1 MHRTPC
7 RPCRQSACDDVL
19 ESIALQEAAIAHIL
33 NAEGEKLQKS
43 TEISTSISELLEVN
57 ASVQETLWY
66 AAFLER
72 VLSDKLNTLQGMCCC
87 VPGGIQTR
95 ESKQGGGQSRDDAGG
110 RMDPHH
116 LRGRSNRPD
125 AV

>member
-1 MHRTPC
+1 MPGGR
-7 RPCRQSACDDVL
+7 
-19 ESIALQEAAIAHIL
+19 EAA
-33 NAEGEKLQKS
+33 KS

-87 VPGGIQTR
+87 VPGSLVRFLG
-95 ESKQGGGQSRDDAGG
+95 
-110 RMDPHH
+110 
-116 LRGRSNRPD
+116 LR
-125 AV
+125 

>member
-57 ASVQETLWY
+57 ASVQETLWH
-66 AAFLER
+66 AASFER

-87 VPGGIQTR
+87 VPAPWCGFWDCGDSPWQWGI
-95 ESKQGGGQSRDDAGG
+95 E
-110 RMDPHH
+110 
-116 LRGRSNRPD
+116 
-125 AV
+125 